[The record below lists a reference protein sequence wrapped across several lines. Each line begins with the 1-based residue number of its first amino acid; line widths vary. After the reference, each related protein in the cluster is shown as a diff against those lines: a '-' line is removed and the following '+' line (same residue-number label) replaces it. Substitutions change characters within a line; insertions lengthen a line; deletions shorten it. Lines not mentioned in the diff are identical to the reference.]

1 MLYVNV
7 CFVFL
12 LIHTFAK
19 DIAHKHK
26 KKVLK
31 TINICNMHAITFLT
45 FIQYNEWTINV
56 IFNPLFLQKKKRQTI
71 FILSN
76 QKKNFNSKFGLMWV

>member
-1 MLYVNV
+1 MLLLYVNV

-26 KKVLK
+26 KRVLK
-31 TINICNMHAITFLT
+31 TINICNMHAIALRFLR
-45 FIQYNEWTINV
+45 
-56 IFNPLFLQKKKRQTI
+56 LFSITNGQ
-71 FILSN
+71 
-76 QKKNFNSKFGLMWV
+76 LM